1 VTIQQELAA
10 LKKEVTELRRI
21 SDLQKE
27 KRRAKRARQ
36 KERKTQKEDP
46 HSEEG
51 QDKAEIAH
59 TNAEGAGVVMS
70 EENLLA
76 HAECAGCEEGR
87 LRSEACSGEGSED
100 SSLYAFS
107 TWSREAERV
116 PTPTPPPATPVK
128 KKSRARSKKKRAIA
142 SDACSGDTGESQED
156 DAAAAAVVKLH
167 GATWSDEEEEGD
179 SDPAEMLRLL
189 VDALNQQKEERK
201 ERKKEESKGKGK
213 GKPQYATQGKNKGR
227 GRGWRHHAASRGSS
241 A

>member
-1 VTIQQELAA
+1 
-10 LKKEVTELRRI
+10 
-21 SDLQKE
+21 
-27 KRRAKRARQ
+27 
-36 KERKTQKEDP
+36 
-46 HSEEG
+46 
-51 QDKAEIAH
+51 
-59 TNAEGAGVVMS
+59 MS

-128 KKSRARSKKKRAIA
+128 KKSRARSKKKRATA
-142 SDACSGDTGESQED
+142 SDACSGDTGESQEE

-189 VDALNQQKEERK
+189 VDALNQQKEEKGKK
-201 ERKKEESKGKGK
+201 ER
-213 GKPQYATQGKNKGR
+213 GR
-227 GRGWRHHAASRGSS
+227 TLAVGAGGGSAWGRLAASRCKQG
-241 A
+241 